1 MAIVMSSHHD
11 RTTAAEFPVRG
22 CRHITRLRHAL
33 NVTGF
38 PDHLSRIEN
47 CSSGN
52 RCGTSYC
59 PECRSRNV
67 RTHTGKMLGL
77 YRGLYNSCEDEAR
90 KDIRFVTVLHELCR
104 PDIKEVKAGIGRAKV
119 AFAGLRRSFPE
130 LRIEG
135 RFELEVVDTD
145 MIFNTNICPQKSAA
159 LEDLNGG
166 NRKTSN
172 RYMLLLHSHVFI
184 FTCGNDSTLVRD
196 KFAARFPGRYRIKLG
211 PLFEELAVEENIRRV
226 CSYLLKDRY
235 FLNNSF
241 DTKGYKQGEYIP
253 HELLSFLVRSYMSS
267 DIGIHSSL
275 IYTKGKS

>member
-1 MAIVMSSHHD
+1 MSSHHD
-11 RTTAAEFPVRG
+11 RSTAAEFPVRS

-33 NVTGF
+33 TMTGF

-67 RTHTGKMLGL
+67 RKHTGKMLGL
-77 YRGLYNSCEDEAR
+77 YRRLYNSYEGEAR

-119 AFAGLRRSFPE
+119 AFAGLRRSFPG

-135 RFELEVVDTD
+135 RFELEVIDSD
-145 MIFNTNICPQKSAA
+145 AIFNRKVCPQKSVA
-159 LEDLNGG
+159 LEDINGG
-166 NRKTSN
+166 NRTTPD
-172 RYMLLLHSHVFI
+172 RDMILLHSHFFVFLN
-184 FTCGNDSTLVRD
+184 GSNDGLVRD
-196 KFAARFPGRYRIKLG
+196 KFALRFPGRYRIKFG
-211 PLFEELAVEENIRRV
+211 PLFENLSVEENIRKV
-226 CSYLLKDRY
+226 CSYQLKNRY
-235 FLNNSF
+235 FLNHGFN
-241 DTKGYKQGEYIP
+241 TQGYNQGEYISIGS
-253 HELLSFLVRSYMSS
+253 LSFLIRSYMSS